1 MVNKNK
7 EVIRQ
12 TLGKYFEGVGR
23 RKTSVARVRVYKEPG
38 EIMVNEKPFGG
49 YFKTEDQRK
58 IAKDSL
64 DLLNLFKKNAVT
76 AKIKGGGIH
85 SQAEA
90 LRYGIARAMLKIDQ
104 NFRAV
109 LKKEGFLKR
118 DPRMKERRKFGLKK
132 ARKAPQW
139 SKR

>member
-1 MVNKNK
+1 MATKNK
-7 EVIRQ
+7 ETQ
-12 TLGKYFEGVGR
+12 GKYFEGLGR
-23 RKTSVARVRVYKEPG
+23 RKTSVARVRVFEEAG
-38 EIMVNEKPFGG
+38 DILVNEKPFEE
-49 YFKTEDQRK
+49 YFKTPEQRK
-58 IAKDSL
+58 IAKDAL
-64 DLLNLFKKNAVT
+64 LLLNLFKKNRVT
-76 AKIKGGGIH
+76 AKIKGGGVH

-90 LRYGIARAMLKIDQ
+90 LRHGIARAMLKIDQ
-104 NFRAV
+104 SFRPT